1 MNTKANTPL
10 HLPMLAAGIAA
21 VLVSGIAIASLAIS
35 ARGVDGVAATGEPSQ
50 MAAAPAVAVAPPAAG
65 GCVGC
70 GVIASTREIEAS
82 NEIATV
88 NGPGRGAAGNRAL
101 IQAKPLRNYEIVIRL
116 RDGSTRVVRDANP
129 AKWKRGE
136 RVTVIAGVD

>member
-1 MNTKANTPL
+1 MNKKENKPL

-35 ARGVDGVAATGEPSQ
+35 ARGADGIAATGEPSQ
-50 MAAAPAVAVAPPAAG
+50 MAAAPAVG

-70 GVIASTREIEAS
+70 GGIASTREIEAS

-88 NGPGRGAAGNRAL
+88 SGPGRGAAGNRAL